1 LKWPAECEVG
11 AAKGEDLV
19 TASQGSGGTAMNCS
33 VFWRAWECEAAIIRV
48 SSLEDALSV
57 SGCKSKE
64 GYGKEAEVGH
74 CGELEVLLDVFD
86 SLAREKT

>member
-1 LKWPAECEVG
+1 MKRPTECEVG
-11 AAKGEDLV
+11 AAEGEDLV
-19 TASQGSGGTAMNCS
+19 AASQGPGGTAMNCS
-33 VFWRAWECEAAIIRV
+33 IFRRARQCEAATIGV

-64 GYGKEAEVGH
+64 GCGKESEVGH

-86 SLAREKT
+86 SLGRERT

>member
-1 LKWPAECEVG
+1 
-11 AAKGEDLV
+11 
-19 TASQGSGGTAMNCS
+19 MNCS
-33 VFWRAWECEAAIIRV
+33 IFWRAWECEAAIIGV

-74 CGELEVLLDVFD
+74 CGELER
-86 SLAREKT
+86 SLS